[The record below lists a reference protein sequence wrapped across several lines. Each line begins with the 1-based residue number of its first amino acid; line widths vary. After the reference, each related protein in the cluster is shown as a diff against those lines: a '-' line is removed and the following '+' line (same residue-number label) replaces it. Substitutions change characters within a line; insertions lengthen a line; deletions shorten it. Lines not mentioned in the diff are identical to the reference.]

1 MSAIV
6 TLKKG
11 EGRTIK
17 AGGMWVFDNEI
28 DTVTG
33 TFENGEV
40 VLVHDF
46 DGYPMGRG
54 FYQRQFQDPCPDA
67 DKKDRSGN
75 RPRIFADACA
85 ECMDYRKTTVDTS
98 SCRVIFGEADF
109 LPGLVVDKYEDV
121 LVVECLALG
130 MEQFKETI
138 VELLKE
144 TLGAG
149 RDLHSWRLREKRCE
163 RAHEGRLAEGK
174 GIYRSR
180 V

>member
-46 DGYPMGRG
+46 SKYVFGMS
-54 FYQRQFQDPCPDA
+54 YQSL
-67 DKKDRSGN
+67 KDV
-75 RPRIFADACA
+75 
-85 ECMDYRKTTVDTS
+85 MKTV
-98 SCRVIFGEADF
+98 
-109 LPGLVVDKYEDV
+109 
-121 LVVECLALG
+121 
-130 MEQFKETI
+130 
-138 VELLKE
+138 
-144 TLGAG
+144 
-149 RDLHSWRLREKRCE
+149 SW
-163 RAHEGRLAEGK
+163 
-174 GIYRSR
+174 I
-180 V
+180 

>member
-54 FYQRQFQDPCPDA
+54 FINVNSKIRVRMLTRKIDQEI
-67 DKKDRSGN
+67 DRAFLQMRVQN
-75 RPRIFADACA
+75 AW
-85 ECMDYRKTTVDTS
+85 DYRKTVMGADVS
-98 SCRVIFGEADF
+98 IFRVIFGEADGF
-109 LPGLVVDKYEDV
+109 PGLT
-121 LVVECLALG
+121 G
-130 MEQFKETI
+130 MGEM
-138 VELLKE
+138 
-144 TLGAG
+144 A
-149 RDLHSWRLREKRCE
+149 E
-163 RAHEGRLAEGK
+163 R
-174 GIYRSR
+174 
-180 V
+180 

>member
-46 DGYPMGRG
+46 D
-54 FYQRQFQDPCPDA
+54 A
-67 DKKDRSGN
+67 
-75 RPRIFADACA
+75 I
-85 ECMDYRKTTVDTS
+85 
-98 SCRVIFGEADF
+98 
-109 LPGLVVDKYEDV
+109 
-121 LVVECLALG
+121 CL
-130 MEQFKETI
+130 MK
-138 VELLKE
+138 
-144 TLGAG
+144 
-149 RDLHSWRLREKRCE
+149 SN
-163 RAHEGRLAEGK
+163 LAK
-174 GIYRSR
+174 I
-180 V
+180 